1 MSTEFIYTRVLITLP
16 AFSLGTIFS
25 SSYIVKIEIKAKQKG
40 NVRLK
45 TAGVCKYI
53 RAYFIFF
60 KMPNSISL
68 HFTTTTQIGLL
79 RKNINKIGLYKSFC
93 DMPAFKHDKKSIFV
107 A

>member
-1 MSTEFIYTRVLITLP
+1 MRFNSNKDVDRICLHKSTYCLHYLFTLP

-53 RAYFIFF
+53 RAHLIFF

-68 HFTTTTQIGLL
+68 HFTTTTQIGFL
-79 RKNINKIGLYKSFC
+79 RKNINKIGL
-93 DMPAFKHDKKSIFV
+93 
-107 A
+107 

>member
-53 RAYFIFF
+53 RAYLYFLKCLTVFLY
-60 KMPNSISL
+60 ISQQQHKL
-68 HFTTTTQIGLL
+68 V
-79 RKNINKIGLYKSFC
+79 S
-93 DMPAFKHDKKSIFV
+93 
-107 A
+107 